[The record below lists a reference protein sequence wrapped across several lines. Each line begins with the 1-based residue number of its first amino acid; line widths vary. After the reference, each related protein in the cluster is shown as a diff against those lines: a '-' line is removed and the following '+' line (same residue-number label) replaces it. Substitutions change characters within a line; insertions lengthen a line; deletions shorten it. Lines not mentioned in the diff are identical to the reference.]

1 MRSQKWAVLTAAV
14 FFAGAFFAKPL
25 AQNSGGIF
33 DATRQYLISGAA
45 WEFAVAPTITS
56 AGTVV
61 STTATQTLTN
71 KTLTSPTIT
80 GATLT
85 TATITAPTISAPTIT
100 GVGAS
105 ETKFCTTEFV
115 AVTGTTGATLT
126 NIVGL
131 TGFALDAAGIY
142 QFEIHLAT
150 VGTTNSGVKVGLGYT
165 TLTATSIQSTAVGTA
180 AAAVV
185 TQMTTTSTTGMTL
198 YGSTTATMD
207 VTIRGR
213 LIVNA
218 AGTVAI
224 QAAQNAAH
232 ADETKV
238 LVGSYATFRKIG

>member
-1 MRSQKWAVLTAAV
+1 MRKALYTLTILGFTVAALL
-14 FFAGAFFAKPL
+14 AQSAGGAFVPTADYTVTG
-25 AQNSGGIF
+25 AWIF
-33 DATRQYLISGAA
+33 GS
-45 WEFAVAPTITS
+45 APTITN

-61 STTATQTLTN
+61 GTTATQTLTN
-71 KTLTSPTIT
+71 KTLTSPT
-80 GATLT
+80 LT
-85 TATITAPTISAPTIT
+85 TPTMSAPVIT

-126 NIVGL
+126 NVVGL

-165 TLTATSIQSTAVGTA
+165 TLTATSIQSTAVGAA

-185 TQMTTTSTTGMTL
+185 TQMTTTATTGMTL

-207 VTIRGR
+207 VTIKGR

-218 AGTVAI
+218 AGTVAV

-238 LVGSYATFRKIG
+238 LVGSYATFKKIG